1 MQVNVSRVSPVV
13 VELQIQ
19 LPEETVK
26 AEINRAYSALSK
38 RAHIKGFRPGKAPR
52 SVLEKLFA
60 PQVANDVTN
69 TLVQNS
75 LNQAIAAENVTPIN
89 QPNVQP
95 ESLPQVGNAFSYKA
109 RFEVQP
115 ELGEVKYEGFEVE
128 RPSSEVEDKTVDEE
142 IESLRARNAQLKAP
156 EPARPA
162 KTGDVATIDFVL
174 TVEGEEVKDGGGSG
188 VQLELGTGQALPEID
203 AVLMGAEVGAKVECK
218 TTFPEGHPRT
228 DFRGKEGTFAITL
241 TDLKEKVLPEL
252 DDEFA
257 KDLGASF
264 TTLVELRVDIFEK
277 LKKAMKDRADQAV
290 AEQLVLKLNDANPCE
305 VPPSL
310 VEAQA
315 RMMEQELA
323 QQARRMGQRFTQ
335 EQANIL
341 ATQVRAD
348 AERKVRAGLVMAS
361 IARAQEFKVTEEDL
375 ENGIKELAEESGKN
389 IAKVRA
395 EYREKSKRDVL
406 VGMVLEDKILTYL
419 EGKAKVTDLPAG
431 EWPKLLKR
439 GSTEEKA
446 EGETAEAAEGE
457 KAEAK
462 AEGDKPAKAKKAKG
476 EKAEKAGS
484 SEDK

>member
-26 AEINRAYSALSK
+26 AEINRAYSALAK
-38 RAHIKGFRPGKAPR
+38 RSHIKGFRPGKAPR
-52 SVLEKLFA
+52 AVLEKLFA

-75 LNQAIAAENVTPIN
+75 LTQALASENVTPIN

-95 ESLPQVGNAFSYKA
+95 ESLPRVGTSFSYKA

-128 RPSSEVEDKTVDEE
+128 RPSVEVEDKLVDDE
-142 IESLRARNAQLKAP
+142 IENLRARNAQLKAP

-162 KTGDVATIDFVL
+162 QSGDVATIDFKLV
-174 TVEGEEVKDGGGSG
+174 VDGEEIKDGGGTG
-188 VQLELGTGQALPEID
+188 VQIELGTGQALPEID
-203 AVLMGAEVGAKVECK
+203 AVLLGKEIGAVADAK
-218 TTFPEGHPRT
+218 TTFPAEHPRT
-228 DFRGKEGTFAITL
+228 DFRGKEGTFSITL

-257 KDLGASF
+257 KDLGANF

-290 AEQLVLKLNDANPCE
+290 AEQIVLKLNEANPCE

-315 RMMEQELA
+315 RMMEQELS

-335 EQANIL
+335 EQARIL

-361 IARAQEFKVTEEDL
+361 IARAQDFKVTEEDL

-389 IAKVRA
+389 VAKVRA
-395 EYREKSKRDVL
+395 EYREKQKRDVL
-406 VGMVLEDKILTYL
+406 IGMVLEDKILTFL
-419 EGKAKVTDLPAG
+419 ESKATVKDLPAG
-431 EWPKLLKR
+431 EWPKLLARTPEGK
-439 GSTEEKA
+439 SDDAAAEKPAGEAA
-446 EGETAEAAEGE
+446 EATPPGDAEAAT
-457 KAEAK
+457 
-462 AEGDKPAKAKKAKG
+462 
-476 EKAEKAGS
+476 
-484 SEDK
+484 

>member
-69 TLVQNS
+69 ALVQNS
-75 LNQAIAAENVTPIN
+75 LNQAIASENVTPIN
-89 QPNVQP
+89 QPNVQA
-95 ESLPQVGNAFSYKA
+95 EALPKVGTAFSYKA
-109 RFEVQP
+109 TFEVQP

-128 RPSSEVEDKTVDEE
+128 RPSVEVEDKTVDEE
-142 IESLRARNAQLKAP
+142 LEGLRARNAQLRAP
-156 EPARPA
+156 EPARAA
-162 KTGDVATIDFVL
+162 KAGDVATIDFSLIVDG
-174 TVEGEEVKDGGGSG
+174 VEIKDGGGQG
-188 VQLELGTGQALPEID
+188 VQIELGTGQALPEID
-203 AVLMGAEVGAKVECK
+203 AVLLGAEVGAKVEAK
-218 TTFPEGHPRT
+218 TTFPAEHPRQ

-241 TDLKEKVLPEL
+241 SDLKEKVLPEL

-257 KDLGASF
+257 KDLGANF

-290 AEQLVLKLNDANPCE
+290 AEQLVLKLNEANPCE

-310 VEAQA
+310 IDAQA
-315 RMMEQELA
+315 RMMEQELSM
-323 QQARRMGQRFTQ
+323 QARRMGQRFTQ
-335 EQANIL
+335 EQARIL
-341 ATQVRAD
+341 AAQVRAD

-361 IARAQEFKVTEEDL
+361 IARAQDFKVTEEDL
-375 ENGIKELAEESGKN
+375 ENGIKELAAESGKN

-395 EYREKSKRDVL
+395 EYREKQKRDVL

-431 EWPKLLKR
+431 EWPKLLSRK
-439 GSTEEKA
+439 TEENKD
-446 EGETAEAAEGE
+446 EA
-457 KAEAK
+457 AEAK
-462 AEGDKPAKAKKAKG
+462 AEGEGDKAAKGKKAKAD
-476 EKAEKAGS
+476 KAEK
-484 SEDK
+484 

>member
-13 VELQIQ
+13 IELQIQ

-69 TLVQNS
+69 TLVQTS
-75 LNQAIAAENVTPIN
+75 LTQAIAKENVTPIN
-89 QPNVQP
+89 QPSVQP
-95 ESLPQVGNAFSYKA
+95 DSLPQVGTAFSYKA

-115 ELGEVKYEGFEVE
+115 ELGDVKYEGFEVE
-128 RPSSEVEDKTVDEE
+128 RPSIEVEDKLVDDELE
-142 IESLRARNAQLKAP
+142 NLRARNAQLKAP
-156 EPARPA
+156 EPARAA
-162 KTGDVATIDFVL
+162 KEGDVATIDFVL
-174 TVEGEEVKDGGGSG
+174 SVDGEEIKDGGGTG

-203 AVLMGAEVGAKVECK
+203 AVLLGKEIGAKADAK
-218 TTFPEGHPRT
+218 TTFPAEHPRT
-228 DFRGKEGTFAITL
+228 DFRGKEGVFAITL

-257 KDLGASF
+257 KDLGANF

-290 AEQLVLKLNDANPCE
+290 AEQLVLKLNEANPCE

-310 VEAQA
+310 VDAQA
-315 RMMEQELA
+315 RMMEQELS
-323 QQARRMGQRFTQ
+323 QQARRMGQRFTK
-335 EQANIL
+335 EQAQIL

-389 IAKVRA
+389 VAKVRA

-431 EWPKLLKR
+431 EWPKLLQR
-439 GSTEEKA
+439 AKA
-446 EGETAEAAEGE
+446 EGTDEAKSED

-462 AEGDKPAKAKKAKG
+462 ADGEKPAKAKKAKADKG
-476 EKAEKAGS
+476 EKADEADATEEK
-484 SEDK
+484 